1 MTTPHVV
8 IINDDCVASGGAAG
22 IALMSA
28 RVLQA
33 RGVRI
38 SYLAGAQGG
47 GTVTQLDNVLSLSGR
62 HIMDGAR
69 GAAALRGLYDHNTR
83 RSLEQWI
90 KANDSPHTVYHL
102 HNWHKILSPSAFAA
116 LKTVRD
122 RLFISTHDYFLVCPN
137 GGQFNYPR
145 RRVCELR
152 PMSSSCVLTQ
162 CDRRSYIHKLWRVT
176 RTAVRDM
183 LFDLAEMEATVLAVH
198 DGMVPYLVGGGIP
211 RHRIRVLRNPVVPWC
226 RERVA
231 AERNKEVLFVGRL
244 ERDKGID
251 LLAEAARRI
260 EATLIV
266 VGDGPLRGELS
277 VQYPEVNFLGYRN
290 PQEIATI
297 ARNARIVVSASRW
310 RETFGLTTLEALTS
324 GIPVVVSQFAL
335 IAGEVSECGFG
346 LTCNPYDQDALA
358 ATLATLLRDDDT
370 VAAMSRRAFLAA
382 GQLASTPEKW
392 GDELVALYTER
403 MSLPPNRTI
412 HGLSRSEPRRMAPC

>member
-1 MTTPHVV
+1 MRS
-8 IINDDCVASGGAAG
+8 ASY
-22 IALMSA
+22 
-28 RVLQA
+28 V
-33 RGVRI
+33 
-38 SYLAGAQGG
+38 
-47 GTVTQLDNVLSLSGR
+47 
-62 HIMDGAR
+62 
-69 GAAALRGLYDHNTR
+69 
-83 RSLEQWI
+83 
-90 KANDSPHTVYHL
+90 
-102 HNWHKILSPSAFAA
+102 
-116 LKTVRD
+116 
-122 RLFISTHDYFLVCPN
+122 
-137 GGQFNYPR
+137 
-145 RRVCELR
+145 
-152 PMSSSCVLTQ
+152 
-162 CDRRSYIHKLWRVT
+162 HKLWRVT

-226 RERVA
+226 REKGL

-290 PQEIATI
+290 PQEIAAI

-335 IAGEVSECGFG
+335 IAGEVSERGFG

-358 ATLATLLRDDDT
+358 TTLATLLRDDDT